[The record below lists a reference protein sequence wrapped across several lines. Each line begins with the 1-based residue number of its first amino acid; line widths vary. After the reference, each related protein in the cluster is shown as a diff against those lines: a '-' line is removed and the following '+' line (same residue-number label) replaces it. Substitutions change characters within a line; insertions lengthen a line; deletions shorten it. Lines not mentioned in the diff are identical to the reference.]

1 MTKVR
6 HNKTQVLPDGGGGGA
21 GQLAGAGG
29 RVSGPGGGSVG
40 WVSESTARE
49 AASPGCCATWVMA
62 GGDRDLNTVSDS
74 PDDVWRKLYL
84 PQCRQ
89 DRVAPEFQENAA
101 PACPDLAAS
110 R

>member
-6 HNKTQVLPDGGGGGA
+6 HNHTQAPPDWGAGGA
-21 GQLAGAGG
+21 GQLWGG
-29 RVSGPGGGSVG
+29 GLRPLGGSVG

-49 AASPGCCATWVMA
+49 AAGPSCYATWVMA
-62 GGDRDLNTVSDS
+62 GGGRDLNTMSDS

-89 DRVAPEFQENAA
+89 DRVVPEFQENAA
-101 PACPDLAAS
+101 PACPDLVAS

>member
-1 MTKVR
+1 MGVGEELANLR
-6 HNKTQVLPDGGGGGA
+6 GRGGGSQA
-21 GQLAGAGG
+21 L
-29 RVSGPGGGSVG
+29 GGSVG
-40 WVSESTARE
+40 WESESTARE

>member
-1 MTKVR
+1 MGVGEELAT
-6 HNKTQVLPDGGGGGA
+6 LGGW
-21 GQLAGAGG
+21 
-29 RVSGPGGGSVG
+29 VSGPGGRSVG

-62 GGDRDLNTVSDS
+62 GGGRDLNAVSDS

-84 PQCRQ
+84 PQRRQ
-89 DRVAPEFQENAA
+89 DRVVPEFQENAT